1 MPTLSPLAPPLQIVL
16 VAPQIP
22 PNVGNVART
31 CAVIGCPLHLVGPF
45 GFSLDDRQLRRAG
58 LDYWPDVQQAVYRDF
73 REFEARALGG
83 QSPGRSAA
91 GRLHLFTARAERSV
105 FETVFAPGDFLVFGQ
120 EQHGLPP
127 ALLAAWP
134 ERQVGIPMLPDKR
147 SLNLAVAV
155 GIGAYAALARIA
167 PR

>member
-1 MPTLSPLAPPLQIVL
+1 MPTLSPPAPPLQIVL

-31 CAVIGCPLHLVGPF
+31 CGVTGSPLHLVGPLA
-45 GFSLDDRQLRRAG
+45 FSLDDRHLRRAG
-58 LDYWPDVQQAVYRDF
+58 LDYWPDVQQALYRDWA
-73 REFEARALGG
+73 EFEARALGG

-91 GRLHLFTARAERSV
+91 GKLHLFTARAARSA
-105 FETVFAPGDFLVFGQ
+105 FETVFSPGDFLVFGQ

-127 ALLAAWP
+127 ALLDAWP
-134 ERQVGIPMLPDKR
+134 ERQVGIPMLPGRR

-155 GIGAYAALARIA
+155 GIGLYAALGQMGD
-167 PR
+167 